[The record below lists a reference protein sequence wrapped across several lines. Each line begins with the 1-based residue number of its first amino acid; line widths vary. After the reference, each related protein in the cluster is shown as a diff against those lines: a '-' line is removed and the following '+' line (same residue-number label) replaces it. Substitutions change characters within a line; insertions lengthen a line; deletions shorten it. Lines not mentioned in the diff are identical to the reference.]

1 MKHKIFVSLN
11 LHPPNKRWK
20 SIWACN
26 SLGPIHV
33 RNGCLPRRK
42 ANVSWC
48 VKTPSLNFESFSFFV
63 TSHSNGSRANTA
75 LGILSNPIYAKR
87 RMTRVCLNRLARIK
101 GIQLQKLLKNLLS
114 RLIIYRSLN
123 ATRVS
128 QTRTINYVAR
138 CCVCAFEMLH
148 IKSSFFSS
156 SRQQAG
162 KVRMWSKCKLW
173 KVSRWEPCLKKML
186 CLFFP
191 GDEHKK
197 TQLL

>member
-1 MKHKIFVSLN
+1 MRKNTFSEFRIFL
-11 LHPPNKRWK
+11 
-20 SIWACN
+20 
-26 SLGPIHV
+26 
-33 RNGCLPRRK
+33 
-42 ANVSWC
+42 
-48 VKTPSLNFESFSFFV
+48 FFV

-148 IKSSFFSS
+148 IFFFCSPVKRAEFEREANVNS
-156 SRQQAG
+156 E
-162 KVRMWSKCKLW
+162 KCLGGN
-173 KVSRWEPCLKKML
+173 ML
-186 CLFFP
+186 EKDVMSLFFQ
-191 GDEHKK
+191 ETNIKK